1 MTAAAVNWFACWVSL
16 GIGVGVGMAI
26 ASIFGGRDP

>member
-16 GIGVGVGMAI
+16 GIGIGIGVFI
-26 ASIFGGRDP
+26 AAALKG